1 MKNGVV
7 LFAHNSRQ
15 LDYGLMSVISG
26 GLAKKHLN
34 VPVTLITDKATLDW
48 MQDSNSYEAAVAVFD
63 KIISV
68 NSPSNEN
75 TRILNDGNFSQVVP
89 FSNSN
94 RYSVWE
100 LTPYENTLMIDSDYL
115 IFSNSLNNY
124 WNTDY
129 DILISKSINDIR
141 GDRTGVLEKY
151 VSETGVHLYWA
162 TTVMFKKNNR
172 SKLFFDLVNYIKD
185 HYEYYSELFRFDP
198 RQYRNDISFSIAKH
212 ILDGFEDKSVE
223 SLPPV
228 LTILDKDVLAEVSD
242 DGKLKILV
250 NDITDSNKFSVASI
264 KNTDIHIMNK
274 QSIVRNKDQLLKLL

>member
-15 LDYGLMSVISG
+15 VDYGLLSIIAG

-34 VPVTLITDKATLDW
+34 VPVSLITDNATISW
-48 MQDSNSYEAAVAVFD
+48 MQHSNFYDVAVEIFD
-63 KIISV
+63 KIILV
-68 NSPSNEN
+68 DSPANQN
-75 TRILNDGNFSQVVP
+75 TRILNDGGSSQVVP
-89 FSNSN
+89 FSNAN
-94 RYSVWE
+94 RCSVWN

-115 IFSNSLNNY
+115 IFSNNLNNY

-129 DILISKSINDIR
+129 DILISQAMNDIK
-141 GDRTGVLEKY
+141 GDRTGILEKH

-162 TTVMFKKNNR
+162 TTVMFKKNER
-172 SKLFFDLVNYIKD
+172 SKMFFDLVHFIRD

-228 LTILDKDVLAEVSD
+228 LTILDKDILAEVSE

-250 NDITDSNKFSVASI
+250 NDITDTNKFSLASI
-264 KNTDIHIMNK
+264 KNTDIHVMNK